1 MNDLS
6 YIINQLGE
14 ERENYF
20 NSVAPPI
27 IQTSNFAF
35 KTVADFRKL
44 LLDESKGALYTRGKN
59 PTIEILEK
67 KLAALDGAE
76 DALVFSSGVA
86 AITIPILSLLKQG
99 DHIVSVRNVYSWTTK
114 LFTELLPKFGIEC
127 TFVDGTD
134 AENFFKATKPN
145 TKLFYLESPNTFT
158 FELQDIKSI
167 CAYAKKKSVI
177 TMIDNSYCSPLLM
190 KPIELGVDLCMQTAS
205 KYLGGHSDVIA
216 GVLTGSSKLLQP
228 LFKTTF
234 LNIGGIISP
243 ENAWLILRSLRT
255 LEIRLNKISD
265 STKIVVEFL
274 ASHPKVEK
282 VIWPFHPSHPQHELA
297 KKQMKAGAGLFAFVL
312 KSNDIDKI
320 ESFCNSLQRFLMAVS
335 WGGHESLIIPV
346 CATIPKNEF
355 DPKEE
360 KHRYIRMYVGLE
372 DPKIL
377 IKDIEESLGNI

>member
-14 ERENYF
+14 DRENYF

-35 KTVADFRKL
+35 NTVDDFRRL
-44 LLDESKGALYTRGKN
+44 LMDESKGALYTRGKN
-59 PTIEILEK
+59 PTIEMLEK

-76 DALVFSSGVA
+76 EALVFSSGVA

-127 TFVDGTD
+127 TFVDGRD
-134 AENFFKATKPN
+134 AENFSKATKKN
-145 TKLFYLESPNTFT
+145 TKLFYFESPNTFT

-167 CAYAKKKSVI
+167 CAFAKKNSII
-177 TMIDNSYCSPLLM
+177 TMIDNSYCSPLFM
-190 KPIELGVDLCMQTAS
+190 KPIDLGVDLCMQTAS

-216 GVLTGSSKLLQP
+216 GVLTGSSKLIQP

-255 LEIRLNKISD
+255 LEIRLNRISD
-265 STKIVVEFL
+265 SSKKVVDFL

-282 VIWPFHPSHPQHELA
+282 VIWPFHASHPQHSLA
-297 KKQMKAGAGLFAFVL
+297 KEQMRAGAGLFAFVL
-312 KSNDIDKI
+312 KTDKLEKI
-320 ESFCNSLQRFLMAVS
+320 EGFCNSLKRFLMAVS

-346 CATIPKNEF
+346 CATIPKHDF

-372 DPKIL
+372 DPLIL
-377 IKDIEESLGNI
+377 IKDIEESIGNI